1 MKTQV
6 NSVESHTKGVEMKQ
20 KDIPAHI
27 ALMVLEFLPKEKQTI
42 DNIEAIFDEALHIL
56 KTIPLDTPK

>member
-1 MKTQV
+1 MK
-6 NSVESHTKGVEMKQ
+6 H

-42 DNIEAIFDEALHIL
+42 DNIETIFDEALHIL
-56 KTIPLDTPK
+56 KTIPFIPPFLISV

>member
-1 MKTQV
+1 
-6 NSVESHTKGVEMKQ
+6 MKQ

-42 DNIEAIFDEALHIL
+42 DNIEKIFDEALHIL
-56 KTIPLDTPK
+56 KTIPLDTPKQ